1 MRNKIRPMQL
11 APVSSGAAARIRLA
25 LLLTATV
32 LVVEVVGGLWAHSL
46 ALLSDAGH
54 VVTDLVVLALSA
66 FALRQVQRPATAR
79 RTFGYQRVGI
89 LVALV
94 NALLLGAIV
103 VGIIIEAVRRLQDPG
118 EVRGGLMAA
127 AAVVGLLISLLIA
140 RSLQPLQRDLT
151 IKSALMHIWGDAWAS
166 AGIIVAGLVIAATN
180 WLAIDPLLSIAIAA
194 LIAWSAWR
202 VLSAAIDIL
211 MESTPPDLQPDS
223 VVTAVKRVP
232 GVRDLHDLHIWSL
245 GAQRR
250 AMSAH
255 LLIDDQSVTQA
266 RDILAE
272 VREVLAH
279 EFEIEHTT
287 IQFESLVCRPGD
299 VFCVQPEGHPHTDD
313 AHDRMTRR
321 AAGGDG
327 TLAEVMAA
335 AHERGIPMG
344 SCRWGPRTSS
354 PASWGSRRAG
364 AGRRSERW
372 NTFPPRA
379 RSTSPGSTTATWR
392 WRPASVSTPW
402 SCATRRR
409 CSSTGWVAP
418 PTSWPGPGGCRARR
432 CSNARSEPTAR
443 KRGSPRWSCWW

>member
-1 MRNKIRPMQL
+1 MGNKIKLMQL
-11 APVSSGAAARIRLA
+11 APVSSSAGARIRLA

-32 LVVEVVGGLWAHSL
+32 LVVEVVGGFWAHSL

-54 VVTDLVVLALSA
+54 VVTDLVVLALSL

-94 NALLLGAIV
+94 NALLLAAIV
-103 VGIIIEAVRRLQDPG
+103 VGIVIEAVRRLQDPG
-118 EVRGGLMAA
+118 VVHGGPMAA
-127 AAVVGLLISLLIA
+127 AAVVGLVISLVIA

-151 IKSALMHIWGDAWAS
+151 VKSALVHILGDAWAS
-166 AGIIVAGLVIAATN
+166 GGVIVAGLLIVVTGWFAV
-180 WLAIDPLLSIAIAA
+180 DPLLSIAIAA

-202 VLSAAIDIL
+202 VLKAALDIL
-211 MESTPPDLQPDS
+211 MESTPSDLQTDS

-245 GAQRR
+245 GAQSR

-255 LLIDDQSVTQA
+255 LLIDDQRVTQA
-266 RDILAE
+266 QDILAE

-279 EFEIEHTT
+279 EFQIEHTT

-321 AAGGDG
+321 AAG
-327 TLAEVMAA
+327 
-335 AHERGIPMG
+335 
-344 SCRWGPRTSS
+344 
-354 PASWGSRRAG
+354 
-364 AGRRSERW
+364 
-372 NTFPPRA
+372 
-379 RSTSPGSTTATWR
+379 
-392 WRPASVSTPW
+392 
-402 SCATRRR
+402 
-409 CSSTGWVAP
+409 
-418 PTSWPGPGGCRARR
+418 
-432 CSNARSEPTAR
+432 
-443 KRGSPRWSCWW
+443 